1 MLGCANP
8 PRDLTWGAQ
17 VAAGCPGAAAALG
30 ELLGAQAL
38 LELYAQLGLFTAP
51 ELDIET
57 NSTARPEAFADAAHA
72 ALGLPDPLTGQ
83 SLLVSPLQMA
93 RAAATLSSR
102 GLLPG
107 LRLALAVD
115 TPQAGWVLLPSVDES
130 ATVFS
135 PTSADFASQ
144 LLANDGVPI
153 WQSLAVTGQAASG
166 QADQTGSAYTWYL
179 GGTQPHWPGAPLVV
193 VVLLEQDSPALAEQ
207 IGQAVL
213 QAAMQP

>member
-1 MLGCANP
+1 M
-8 PRDLTWGAQ
+8 
-17 VAAGCPGAAAALG
+17 
-30 ELLGAQAL
+30 
-38 LELYAQLGLFTAP
+38 
-51 ELDIET
+51 
-57 NSTARPEAFADAAHA
+57 
-72 ALGLPDPLTGQ
+72 
-83 SLLVSPLQMA
+83 
-93 RAAATLSSR
+93 
-102 GLLPG
+102 
-107 LRLALAVD
+107 
-115 TPQAGWVLLPSVDES
+115 LLPSVDES